1 MNEVEWLLKKPE
13 WTFLY
18 IPVVL
23 KDWMLMSTFTNIFQK
38 RDDVEL
44 EIKRIKQDSY
54 YEWCDFLIVKV
65 EQ

>member
-1 MNEVEWLLKKPE
+1 MKEVEWLLEKPE

>member
-1 MNEVEWLLKKPE
+1 MKEVEWLLEKPE

-54 YEWCDFLIVKV
+54 YKWCDFLIVKV